1 MKMAN
6 GFSSSG
12 REKGKD
18 KGTGKKGVCSNCGE
32 IYHHNRDCPT
42 DKQHSSWWNNQ
53 KGGKA
58 GKDRGTWLDT
68 GRNNFLTVERSAR
81 AKETNGTGMASDKGG
96 RVLSGRTFGVRQCG
110 NTKAA

>member
-12 REKGKD
+12 REKGKG
-18 KGTGKKGVCSNCGE
+18 KGTGKKGACSNCGE
-32 IYHHNRDCPT
+32 IYHLNRDCPT

-53 KGGKA
+53 KSGKA

-68 GRNNFLTVERSAR
+68 GRSNFFDSWEIS
-81 AKETNGTGMASDKGG
+81 KGQG
-96 RVLSGRTFGVRQCG
+96 NEWHGHGKRQG
-110 NTKAA
+110 WQGFI